1 MSDLWL
7 LKPGHC
13 NGWSREITLKSASF
27 VLKDYVDLRVQ
38 DRHLPDVSAHL
49 CFTIF
54 SHGFY
59 EYDPSHGFE
68 ADMTPEEIFNMFFGG
83 GILKHFVHF
92 LLHFFCRR
100 IILNLLGN

>member
-83 GILKHFVHF
+83 GEKYFEV
-92 LLHFFCRR
+92 
-100 IILNLLGN
+100 NKSTSEAN